1 MTSVPM
7 AISIDELRESVTE
20 LADQGLNTQQIADEL
35 SISQRTVKWLQ
46 TGASDAENPDD
57 VRIGWR
63 TIGVRPNRIEAIGS
77 IMADVVLEEVDQIDT
92 IVGIS
97 LNGILF
103 ANSIAAHLE
112 LDVAIFR
119 SVSEAGDGHLSNKY
133 GHVAGRRIVI
143 VDDLFSTGETMRR
156 TIDTLQAAGADVA
169 LCVVLVN
176 KTEDNA
182 VSGVPMRGL
191 VRAVRI

>member
-1 MTSVPM
+1 M
-7 AISIDELRESVTE
+7 ALSIDELRQKASE
-20 LADQGLNTQQIADEL
+20 LADQGLNIQQIADEL
-35 SISQRTVKWLQ
+35 SISQRTVNWLQ
-46 TGASDAENPDD
+46 TGASESERPDD

-63 TIGVRPNRIEAIGS
+63 TIGVRPNRINAIGA
-77 IMADVVLEEVDQIDT
+77 IMADIVLEELEEVDT

-103 ANSIAAHLE
+103 ANSIADQLS

-119 SVSEAGDGHLSNKY
+119 SVSAEGDGHLSNKY
-133 GHVAGRRIVI
+133 GHVAGRKVVI

-156 TIDTLQAAGADVA
+156 TIETLKAAGGDIA

-182 VSGVPMRGL
+182 VSGVPLRGL
-191 VRAVRI
+191 IRTIRV

>member
-1 MTSVPM
+1 M
-7 AISIDELRESVTE
+7 ALSIDELRQKASE
-20 LADQGLNTQQIADEL
+20 LADQGLNIQQIADEL
-35 SISQRTVKWLQ
+35 SISQRTVNWLQ
-46 TGASDAENPDD
+46 TGASESERPDD

-63 TIGVRPNRIEAIGS
+63 TIGVRPNRINAIGA
-77 IMADVVLEEVDQIDT
+77 IMADIVLEELEEVDT

-103 ANSIAAHLE
+103 ANSIADQLS

-119 SVSEAGDGHLSNKY
+119 SVSAEGDGHLSNKY
-133 GHVAGRRIVI
+133 GHVAGRKVVI

-156 TIDTLQAAGADVA
+156 TIETLKAAGGDIA

-182 VSGVPMRGL
+182 VSGVPLRGL
-191 VRAVRI
+191 IRTVRV